1 MPWVSD
7 KRIARLEERTRK
19 VEEWEHTLGHTLT
32 PRWLYNALVDTV
44 SEHARK
50 LFATTSELHASIKA
64 LQEDNRKLRFDLQA
78 TRTAV
83 FAQAY
88 NEGDDNDRIDA
99 LQTEVD
105 LRMKARISSIL
116 QVNSKLSKLSEALGL
131 IWDPEKGDYVANKP
145 KKATRKAK

>member
-1 MPWVSD
+1 MAWVSD

-19 VEEWEHTLGHTLT
+19 VEEWEH
-32 PRWLYNALVDTV
+32 
-44 SEHARK
+44 K
-50 LFATTSELHASIKA
+50 LQDCIKA

-116 QVNSKLSKLSEALGL
+116 QVNNKLSKLSEALGL

>member
-7 KRIARLEERTRK
+7 KRIAELEASMDYYK
-19 VEEWEHTLGHTLT
+19 HGLYTLSNIILRRDHVDDTQVQ
-32 PRWLYNALVDTV
+32 ALVSTVMAIENSVDT
-44 SEHARK
+44 
-50 LFATTSELHASIKA
+50 
-64 LQEDNRKLRFDLQA
+64 
-78 TRTAV
+78 
-83 FAQAY
+83 
-88 NEGDDNDRIDA
+88 

>member
-1 MPWVSD
+1 MAWISKERVQMLEAQVD
-7 KRIARLEERTRK
+7 YYKKGVTDLNDLMFRLTLEHKRLQKSIQHM
-19 VEEWEHTLGHTLT
+19 V
-32 PRWLYNALVDTV
+32 NAADACDSGL
-44 SEHARK
+44 S
-50 LFATTSELHASIKA
+50 
-64 LQEDNRKLRFDLQA
+64 
-78 TRTAV
+78 
-83 FAQAY
+83 
-88 NEGDDNDRIDA
+88 DRIDA